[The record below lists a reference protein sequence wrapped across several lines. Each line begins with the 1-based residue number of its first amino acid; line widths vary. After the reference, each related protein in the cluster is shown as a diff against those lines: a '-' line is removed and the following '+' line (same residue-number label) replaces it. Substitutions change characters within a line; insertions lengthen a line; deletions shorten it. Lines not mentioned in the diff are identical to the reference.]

1 MSGTFYTPEALKA
14 IVLELMLL
22 QAFVCG
28 IWFHSLWIR
37 GGRQ

>member
-1 MSGTFYTPEALKA
+1 MTDNLKA
-14 IVLELMLL
+14 ITLGLVIL
-22 QAFVCG
+22 G

>member
-1 MSGTFYTPEALKA
+1 MTDHILKA

-37 GGRQ
+37 GSRQ

>member
-1 MSGTFYTPEALKA
+1 MTDHIIKA